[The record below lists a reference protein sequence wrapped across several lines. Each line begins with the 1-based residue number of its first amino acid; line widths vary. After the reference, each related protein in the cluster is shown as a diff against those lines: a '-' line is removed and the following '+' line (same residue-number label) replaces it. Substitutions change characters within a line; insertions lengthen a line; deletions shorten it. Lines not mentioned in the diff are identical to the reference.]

1 MVNKHITDKLPYRL
15 SRVAG
20 GSFNTN
26 SYGYDVAI
34 NNQPYFLA
42 NNTDRPYRRVT
53 AKYRKDQVDQTT
65 EPGEQTL
72 TGWWLRSQTSFHN
85 GAGINYYEPSQDETI
100 RYRFTESKGL
110 NVWKQGEAKLLRKST
125 VIGYSPTVIETNGRA
140 VQTFN
145 SIEWMDGTIKKE
157 GFLYAD
163 SYIIAKVD
171 EAGVVT
177 AFQTYNPA
185 VDDRIYAACNDGN
198 TAFWATNA
206 ISGGSKLTVY
216 KKSLDDDS
224 GDSATQMFQE
234 NGLVVTNAV
243 MEFTK
248 ERIVAA
254 VNNKIYEF
262 SSVATALPTAVYT
275 HPDTNHT
282 WTSITSSGA
291 AIYVAGYQGVQ
302 SSIVKFTLSTAGVM
316 PTLTSAITAAE
327 LPVGEI
333 VHKIKYYLGY
343 MLIGTNKGVRVAVVS
358 GAQDG
363 AITYGPLLFE
373 TTQPVYDFATR
384 DRFAWCASGN
394 LDGEPGLV
402 RIDLGN
408 PIGQLIFPYA
418 NDLST
423 SNGIDT
429 PTVACDF
436 IGDTDRLAWVTAA
449 GGKNTVTNKV
459 LTDDVATL
467 TTGSNHSYKVG
478 DKVFVTGV
486 GVPFDSDLSIGSE
499 KTITAITSNTFS
511 FDEVNADI
519 SSAAVSPAGTVVK
532 AGTGFEEEAEE
543 LVESGH
549 ITTGRVRYNTLEPK
563 VYKFL
568 WPRVDLT
575 NGSMTI
581 NSIDPNGTDVL
592 IRTSPEGEIVIE
604 GAVTFPDLSAEYI
617 SLRFTFNRNSVDT
630 ELGPLFDGWQLK
642 ALPATKRTRLIQ
654 YPVFAYDNEED
665 KLNNKIGYEGRAYER
680 IKDLETIEELA
691 DTVQVTDYRTGES
704 FTATIEELDFINTT
718 PPDERFENFG
728 GILLIT
734 VRTV

>member
-1 MVNKHITDKLPYRL
+1 VVNKHITDKLPYRL
-15 SRVAG
+15 SRAAG
-20 GSFNTN
+20 GSFNT
-26 SYGYDVAI
+26 SGFGYDVAV

-100 RYRFTESKGL
+100 RYRFTESKGM
-110 NVWKQGEAKLLRKST
+110 NVWKQGEATLLREST
-125 VIGYSPTVIETNGRA
+125 PIGFSPTTVEANGRA
-140 VQTFN
+140 VQLFN
-145 SIEWMDGTIKKE
+145 SIEWLDGTIKKE

-163 SYIIAKVD
+163 SYIMAKVD
-171 EAGVVT
+171 EAGTVT
-177 AFQTYNPA
+177 AFQTYDPA
-185 VDDRIYAACNDGN
+185 VNDRIYAACNDGN

-206 ISGGSKLTVY
+206 VSGGLKLTVY
-216 KKSLDDDS
+216 KKNLDLTS
-224 GDSATQMFQE
+224 STSATQMFQV
-234 NGLVVTNAV
+234 NGVVLTNAV

-254 VNNKIYEF
+254 FNNSIYEF
-262 SSVATALPTAVYT
+262 PSTQSSLPTAVYT
-275 HPDTNHT
+275 HPDTNHV
-282 WTSITSSGA
+282 WSSITSSGA
-291 AIYVAGYQGVQ
+291 AIYVAGYNGIN

-316 PTLTSAITAAE
+316 PTLASAITAAE

-358 GAQDG
+358 DQDG
-363 AITYGPLLFE
+363 SVTYGPLLFE
-373 TTQPVYDFATR
+373 TKQPVYDFATR

-394 LDGEPGLV
+394 LDGDPGLV

-408 PIGQLIFPYA
+408 PIGQLQFPYA
-418 NDLST
+418 NDLFV
-423 SNGIDT
+423 SNGSAT

-449 GGKNTVTNKV
+449 GQTNTIINKE
-459 LTDDVATL
+459 LTDNVATL

-486 GVPFDSDLSIGSE
+486 DATFNSDLSIGSE
-499 KTITAITSNTFS
+499 KTITAVTSNTFS
-511 FDEVNADI
+511 YAKTAADV
-519 SSAAVSPAGTVVK
+519 SSTAVSPAGAVIK
-532 AGTGFEEEAEE
+532 AGVGYEEESEE
-543 LVESGH
+543 LIESGS
-549 ITTGRVRYNTLEPK
+549 ITTGRIRYNTLEPK

-568 WPRVDLT
+568 WPRVNLT
-575 NGSMTI
+575 NGSMSI
-581 NSIDPNGTDVL
+581 NSIDPAGNSVL
-592 IRTSPEGEIVIE
+592 IRTSPEGEVVVE
-604 GAVTFPDLSAEYI
+604 GAVTAPDLSAEFI
-617 SLRFTFNRNSVDT
+617 SLKFTFNRNPIDT

-654 YPVFAYDNEED
+654 YPVFVFDNEQD
-665 KLNNKIGYEGRAYER
+665 KLKNKIGYEGRAFER
-680 IKDLETIEELA
+680 LKDLEAIEELG

>member
-20 GSFNTN
+20 GSFNT
-26 SYGYDVAI
+26 SGYGYDVAI

-42 NNTDRPYRRVT
+42 NSTDRPYRRVT

-100 RYRFTESKGL
+100 RYRFTESKGM
-110 NVWKQGEAKLLRKST
+110 NVWTQGEAKLLRNST
-125 VIGYSPTVIETNGRA
+125 PIGYSPTTIEANGRA
-140 VQTFN
+140 VQMFN
-145 SIEWMDGTIKKE
+145 SIEWMDGTIKRE
-157 GFLYAD
+157 GVLYAD
-163 SYIIAKVD
+163 SYIMAKVD
-171 EAGVVT
+171 EAGTVV
-177 AFQTYNPA
+177 AFQTYNSA
-185 VDDRIYAACNDGN
+185 VDDRIYASCNDGN

-206 ISGGSKLTVY
+206 ISGGLKLTVY
-216 KKSLDDDS
+216 KKNLDDDS
-224 GDSATQMFQE
+224 GDAATQMFQV
-234 NGLVVTNAV
+234 NGVVLTNAV

-254 VNNKIYEF
+254 FNNSIYEF
-262 SSVATALPTAVYT
+262 SSVASALPTAVYT
-275 HPDTNHT
+275 HPDTAHV
-282 WTSITSSGA
+282 WSSITSSGT
-291 AIYVAGYQGVQ
+291 AIYVAGYNGIT

-327 LPVGEI
+327 LPIGEI

-358 GAQDG
+358 DDG
-363 AITYGPLLFE
+363 SITYGPLLFQS
-373 TTQPVYDFATR
+373 TQPVYDFATR
-384 DRFAWCASGN
+384 DRFAWCASSN
-394 LDGEPGLV
+394 LDGDEGLV

-408 PIGQLIFPYA
+408 PIGQLVFPYA
-418 NDLST
+418 NDLFYT
-423 SNGIDT
+423 NGSAT

-436 IGDTDRLAWVTAA
+436 IGDTDRLAWVVAA
-449 GGKNTVTNKV
+449 GAPNTIINKALTNN
-459 LTDDVATL
+459 VATL

-478 DKVFVTGV
+478 DKIFVTGV
-486 GVPFDSDLSIGSE
+486 GAPFDSSLAIGSE
-499 KTITAITSNTFS
+499 KTITAVTSNTFS
-511 FDEVNADI
+511 FAQTNANI
-519 SSAAVSPAGTVVK
+519 TSVAVSPAGRVIK
-532 AGTGFEEEAEE
+532 AGIGFEEEVEE
-543 LVESGH
+543 LVETGY
-549 ITTGRVRYNTLEPK
+549 ITTGRIRYNTLEPK

-575 NGSMTI
+575 NGSMSI
-581 NSIDPNGTDVL
+581 NSIDPAGTSVL
-592 IRTSPEGEIVIE
+592 IRTSPQGEIVAE
-604 GAVTFPDLSAEYI
+604 GAVTAPDLSTEHI
-617 SLRFTFNRNSVDT
+617 SLKFTFNRNTVDT

-642 ALPATKRTRLIQ
+642 SLPATKRTRLIQ
-654 YPVFAYDNEED
+654 FPVFNYDNEED
-665 KLNNKIGYEGRAYER
+665 KLNNKIGYEGRAYDR
-680 IKDLETIEELA
+680 IKDLEAIEELG

-704 FTATIEELDFINTT
+704 FTATIEELDFVNTT

>member
-20 GSFNTN
+20 GSFNT
-26 SYGYDVAI
+26 SGYGYDVAI

-42 NNTDRPYRRVT
+42 NSTDRPYRRVT

-100 RYRFTESKGL
+100 RYRFTESKGM
-110 NVWKQGEAKLLRKST
+110 NVWTQGEAKLLRKSS
-125 VIGYSPTVIETNGRA
+125 VIGYSPTTIEPNGRA
-140 VQTFN
+140 VQLFN
-145 SIEWMDGTIKKE
+145 SIEWMDGTIKRE

-163 SYIIAKVD
+163 SYIMAKVD
-171 EAGVVT
+171 EAGTVV
-177 AFQTYNPA
+177 AFQAYNSA

-206 ISGGSKLTVY
+206 VSGGLKLTVY
-216 KKSLDDDS
+216 KKNLDDDS
-224 GDSATQMFQE
+224 GDSATQMFQV
-234 NGLVVTNAV
+234 NGTVVTNAV

-254 VNNKIYEF
+254 FNNSIYEF
-262 SSVATALPTAVYT
+262 ASTASALPTAVYT
-275 HPDTNHT
+275 HPDTNHI
-282 WTSITSSGA
+282 WSSITSSGS
-291 AIYVAGYQGVQ
+291 AIYVAGYNGIN

-327 LPVGEI
+327 LPIGEI

-358 GAQDG
+358 DDG
-363 AITYGPLLFE
+363 SITYGPLLFQ
-373 TTQPVYDFATR
+373 TTQPVYDFAVR

-394 LDGEPGLV
+394 LDGGPGLV

-408 PIGQLIFPYA
+408 PIGQLLFPYA
-418 NDLST
+418 NDLYID
-423 SNGIDT
+423 NGIDT

-436 IGDTDRLAWVTAA
+436 IGDTDRVAWVTAA
-449 GGKNTVTNKV
+449 GGKNTITNKA
-459 LTDDVATL
+459 LTSNVATL

-478 DKVFVTGV
+478 DKVFVSGV
-486 GVPFDSDLSIGSE
+486 GAPFDSALTIGSE
-499 KTITAITSNTFS
+499 KTITAVTSNTFS
-511 FDEVNADI
+511 FAQVNADI
-519 SSAAVSPAGTVVK
+519 TSAAVSPAGSVVK
-532 AGTGFEEEAEE
+532 AGIGFEEEAEE
-543 LVESGH
+543 LVETGY
-549 ITTGRVRYNTLEPK
+549 ITTGRIRYNTLEPK

-575 NGSMTI
+575 NGSMSI
-581 NSIDPNGTDVL
+581 NSIDPAGTSVL
-592 IRTSPEGEIVIE
+592 IRTSPQGEIVAE
-604 GAVTFPDLSAEYI
+604 GAVTAPDLSVEHI
-617 SLRFTFNRNSVDT
+617 SLKFTFNRNTVDT

-642 ALPATKRTRLIQ
+642 SLPATKRTRLIQ
-654 YPVFAYDNEED
+654 FPVFNYDNEED
-665 KLNNKIGYEGRAYER
+665 KLNNKIGYEGRAFDR
-680 IKDLETIEELA
+680 IKSLEAIEELG
-691 DTVQVTDYRTGES
+691 DTVQVIDYRTGES
-704 FTATIEELDFINTT
+704 FTATIEELDFVNTT

>member
-1 MVNKHITDKLPYRL
+1 
-15 SRVAG
+15 
-20 GSFNTN
+20 
-26 SYGYDVAI
+26 
-34 NNQPYFLA
+34 
-42 NNTDRPYRRVT
+42 
-53 AKYRKDQVDQTT
+53 
-65 EPGEQTL
+65 
-72 TGWWLRSQTSFHN
+72 
-85 GAGINYYEPSQDETI
+85 
-100 RYRFTESKGL
+100 
-110 NVWKQGEAKLLRKST
+110 
-125 VIGYSPTVIETNGRA
+125 
-140 VQTFN
+140 
-145 SIEWMDGTIKKE
+145 MDGTIKKE

-171 EAGVVT
+171 EAGAIET
-177 AFQTYNPA
+177 FQTYDPA

-216 KKSLDDDS
+216 KKNLDDDS

-248 ERIVAA
+248 ERIVTAI
-254 VNNKIYEF
+254 NNKIYEF

-275 HPDTNHT
+275 HPDTSHI
-282 WTSITSSGA
+282 WSSITSSGA
-291 AIYVAGYQGVQ
+291 AIYAAGFQGVQ
-302 SSIVKFTLSTAGVM
+302 STIVKFTLSTAGVM

-343 MLIGTNKGVRVAVVS
+343 MLIGTNKGVRVAII
-358 GAQDG
+358 GEDG
-363 AITYGPLLFE
+363 SINYGPLLFE

-408 PIGQLIFPYA
+408 PIGPLVFPYA
-418 NDLST
+418 NDLYVD
-423 SNGIDT
+423 NGSAT

-436 IGDTDRLAWVTAA
+436 IGDTNRLAWVTAA
-449 GGKNTVTNKV
+449 GAANTITNKA
-459 LTDDVATL
+459 LTSNVATL
-467 TTGSNHSYKVG
+467 TTGSNHSYVVG
-478 DKVFVTGV
+478 DKVFVSDV

-499 KTITAITSNTFS
+499 KTITAVTSNTFS
-511 FDEVNADI
+511 FAETNADI
-519 SSAAVSPAGTVVK
+519 SSTAVSPAGSVVK
-532 AGTGFEEEAEE
+532 AGAGYEEEAEE
-543 LVESGH
+543 LIETGY

-575 NGSMTI
+575 NGSMNI

-604 GAVTFPDLSAEYI
+604 GAVTFPDLSTEYI
-617 SLRFTFNRNSVDT
+617 SLRFTFNRNPVDT

-654 YPVFAYDNEED
+654 YPVFVYDHEED

-680 IKDLETIEELA
+680 IKDLEAIEELA
-691 DTVQVTDYRTGES
+691 DTIQVIDYRTGES
-704 FTATIEELDFINTT
+704 FTAIIEELDFSNTT

>member
-20 GSFNTN
+20 GSFNT
-26 SYGYDVAI
+26 SGYGYDVAI
-34 NNQPYFLA
+34 NNQPYFIA
-42 NNTDRPYRRVT
+42 NNTDRPYRRIT

-100 RYRFTESKGL
+100 RYRYTDSKGMD
-110 NVWKQGEAKLLRKST
+110 VWKQGEAKLLREST
-125 VIGYSPTVIETNGRA
+125 PIGFTPTTLESNGRA
-140 VQTFN
+140 VQLFN
-145 SIEWMDGTIKKE
+145 SIEWLDGTIKKE
-157 GFLYAD
+157 GFLYVD
-163 SYIIAKVD
+163 SYIMAKVD
-171 EAGVVT
+171 EAGT
-177 AFQTYNPA
+177 IESFQTYDPA
-185 VDDRIYAACNDGN
+185 VNDRIYAACNDGN
-198 TAFWATNA
+198 TAFWITNA
-206 ISGGSKLTVY
+206 VSGGLKLTAY
-216 KKSLDDDS
+216 KKSLNDDS
-224 GDSATQMFQE
+224 GDSPTQMFQV
-234 NGLVVTNAV
+234 NGTVVTNAV

-254 VNNKIYEF
+254 INNRIYEF
-262 SSVATALPTAVYT
+262 ASTATALPTAVYT

-282 WTSITSSGA
+282 WSSITSSGA
-291 AIYVAGYQGVQ
+291 AIYVAGYNGIQ

-333 VHKIKYYLGY
+333 VQKIKYYLGY
-343 MLIGTNKGVRVAVVS
+343 MLIGTSKGVRIAVVS
-358 GAQDG
+358 DEDG
-363 AITYGPLLFE
+363 SINYGPLLFE
-373 TTQPVYDFATR
+373 TKQPVYDFAVR

-394 LDGEPGLV
+394 LDGDPGLV

-408 PIGQLIFPYA
+408 PIGTLVFPYA
-418 NDLST
+418 NDLYVP
-423 SNGIDT
+423 NGSAT

-436 IGDTDRLAWVTAA
+436 IGNTNRLAWVTAA
-449 GGKNTVTNKV
+449 GAVNTIINKA
-459 LTDDVATL
+459 LTSNVATL
-467 TTGSNHSYKVG
+467 TTGSNHSYKIG
-478 DKVFVTGV
+478 DKVFITGV
-486 GVPFDSDLSIGSE
+486 GAPFNSSLAIGSE
-499 KTITAITSNTFS
+499 KTITAVTSNTFS
-511 FDEVNADI
+511 FAETNANI
-519 SSAAVSPAGTVVK
+519 SSAAVSPAGKVIK
-532 AGTGFEEEAEE
+532 AGVGYEEEPDELIPTGF
-543 LVESGH
+543 
-549 ITTGRVRYNTLEPK
+549 ITTGRIRYNTLEPK

-575 NGSMTI
+575 NGSMSI
-581 NSIDPNGTDVL
+581 NSIDPAGNDVL
-592 IRTSPEGEIVIE
+592 IRTSPEGEVVVE
-604 GAVTFPDLSAEYI
+604 GAVTAPDLSAEYI
-617 SLRFTFNRNSVDT
+617 SLKFTFNRNPIDT

-654 YPVFAYDNEED
+654 YPVLAFDHEED

-680 IKDLETIEELA
+680 IKDLEAIEELG
-691 DTVQVTDYRTGES
+691 DTVQVIDYRTGES
-704 FTATIEELDFINTT
+704 FTATIEELDFSNTT

>member
-1 MVNKHITDKLPYRL
+1 M
-15 SRVAG
+15 AG
-20 GSFNTN
+20 GSFNT
-26 SYGYDVAI
+26 SGFGYDVAV

-42 NNTDRPYRRVT
+42 NSTDRPYRRVT

-100 RYRFTESKGL
+100 RYRFTESKGM
-110 NVWKQGEAKLLRKST
+110 NVWTQGEAKLLRNST
-125 VIGYSPTVIETNGRA
+125 PIGYSPTTIEANGRA
-140 VQTFN
+140 VQLFN
-145 SIEWMDGTIKKE
+145 SIEWLDGTIKKE

-163 SYIIAKVD
+163 SYIMAKVD
-171 EAGVVT
+171 EAGTVE
-177 AFQTYNPA
+177 AFQTYDPA
-185 VDDRIYAACNDGN
+185 VNDRIYAACNDGN
-198 TAFWATNA
+198 TAFWVTNVV
-206 ISGGSKLTVY
+206 SGGLKLTAY
-216 KKSLDDDS
+216 KKNLDNDS
-224 GDSATQMFQE
+224 GDAATQMFQV
-234 NGLVVTNAV
+234 NGTIVTNAV

-254 VNNKIYEF
+254 FNNSIYEF
-262 SSVATALPTAVYT
+262 PSTASSLPSPVYT
-275 HPDTNHT
+275 HPDTGHV
-282 WTSITSSGA
+282 WSSITSSGA
-291 AIYVAGYQGVQ
+291 AIYVAGYNGIN

-343 MLIGTNKGVRVAVVS
+343 LLIGTNKGVRVAVVS
-358 GAQDG
+358 DQDG
-363 AITYGPLLFE
+363 SITYGPLLFE
-373 TTQPVYDFATR
+373 STQPVYDFATR

-394 LDGEPGLV
+394 LDGDEGLV

-408 PIGQLIFPYA
+408 PIGQLVFPYA
-418 NDLST
+418 NDLFYT
-423 SNGIDT
+423 NGSAT

-449 GGKNTVTNKV
+449 GAANTITNKV
-459 LTDDVATL
+459 LTDNVATL

-486 GVPFDSDLSIGSE
+486 GAPFDSSLAIGSE
-499 KTITAITSNTFS
+499 KTITAVTSNTFS
-511 FDEVNADI
+511 FAQTNANI
-519 SSAAVSPAGTVVK
+519 TSAAVSPAGTVIK
-532 AGTGFEEEAEE
+532 AGVGFLEDDEE
-543 LVESGH
+543 LVETGY
-549 ITTGRVRYNTLEPK
+549 ITTGRIRYNTLEPK

-581 NSIDPNGTDVL
+581 NSIDPAGNSVL
-592 IRTSPEGEIVIE
+592 IRTSPQGEIVVE
-604 GAVTFPDLSAEYI
+604 GAVTAPDLATEHI
-617 SLRFTFNRNSVDT
+617 SLKFTFNRNTVDT

-654 YPVFAYDNEED
+654 FPVFNYDHEED
-665 KLNNKIGYEGRAYER
+665 KLGNKIGYEGRAYDR
-680 IKDLETIEELA
+680 IKDLEAIEELG
-691 DTVQVTDYRTGES
+691 DTVQVIDYRTGES

>member
-20 GSFNTN
+20 GSFNT
-26 SYGYDVAI
+26 SGYGYDIAI
-34 NNQPYFLA
+34 NNQPYFIA
-42 NNTDRPYRRVT
+42 NNTDRPYRRIT

-100 RYRFTESKGL
+100 RYRYTESKGMD
-110 NVWKQGEAKLLRKST
+110 VWTQGEAKLLREST
-125 VIGYSPTVIETNGRA
+125 PIGFTPTPLEASGRA

-145 SIEWMDGTIKKE
+145 AIEWLDGTIKKE

-163 SYIIAKVD
+163 SFIMAKVD
-171 EAGVVT
+171 EAGT
-177 AFQTYNPA
+177 IEAFQSYDPA
-185 VDDRIYAACNDGN
+185 VDDRIYASCNDGSY
-198 TAFWATNA
+198 AYWLTNA
-206 ISGGSKLTVY
+206 VSGGLKATIYRKLL
-216 KKSLDDDS
+216 KDDS
-224 GDSATQMFQE
+224 GTAATQRIQQ

-243 MEFTK
+243 MEYTK

-254 VNNKIYEF
+254 INDKIYEIAP
-262 SSVATALPTAVYT
+262 SATSLPTAVYT
-275 HPDTNHT
+275 HPNSSHV
-282 WTSITSSGA
+282 WTSITSSGT
-291 AIYVAGYQGVQ
+291 AIYVSGFTGIQ
-302 SSIVKFTLSTAGVM
+302 STIVKFVLSTAGVM

-327 LPVGEI
+327 MPVGEI
-333 VHKIKYYLGY
+333 IHKIRYYLGY
-343 MLIGTNKGVRVAVVS
+343 MLIGTNKGVRIAVVS
-358 GAQDG
+358 DEDG
-363 AITYGPLLFE
+363 SVNYGPLLFE
-373 TTQPVYDFATR
+373 TKQPVYDFAVR

-394 LDGEPGLV
+394 LDGDSGLV

-408 PIGQLIFPYA
+408 PIGTLVFPYA
-418 NDLST
+418 NDLYV
-423 SNGIDT
+423 SNGAAT

-449 GGKNTVTNKV
+449 GAPNTIINKA
-459 LTDDVATL
+459 LTDNVATL

-486 GVPFDSDLSIGSE
+486 GAPFNSSLAIGSE
-499 KTITAITSNTFS
+499 KTITAVTSNTFS
-511 FDEVNADI
+511 FAETNANI
-519 SSAAVSPAGTVVK
+519 SSAAVSPAGAVIK
-532 AGTGFEEEAEE
+532 AGVGYEEEPEE
-543 LVESGH
+543 LLETGS
-549 ITTGRVRYNTLEPK
+549 ITTGRIRYNTLEPK

-568 WPRVDLT
+568 WPRVDLI
-575 NGSMTI
+575 NGSMSI
-581 NSIDPNGTDVL
+581 NSIDPAGNDVL
-592 IRTSPEGEIVIE
+592 IRTSPEGEVVVE
-604 GAVTFPDLSAEYI
+604 GAVTAPDLSVEYI
-617 SLRFTFNRNSVDT
+617 SLKFTFNRNPIDT

-654 YPVFAYDNEED
+654 YPVLAFDHEED

-680 IKDLETIEELA
+680 IKDLEAIEELA
-691 DTVQVTDYRTGES
+691 DTIQVIDYRTGES
-704 FTATIEELDFINTT
+704 FTAIIEELDFSNTT